1 MARRGQGEGSIYRRS
16 DGRWCVM
23 VTLEN
28 GGRKVIYARTRALA
42 GQKLGEAL
50 KAKELGVLVSDER
63 QTVEEYMNE
72 WLVETAKPRI
82 RPYTYTSYESITK
95 LHINPSLGKIPV
107 RKLTPQ
113 QVQSWLNKK
122 FRDGLNPTRMHGVLR
137 TALNQAVRFEVV
149 PRNVATMVT
158 LPRIPRYEI
167 EAFTPAQVRTL
178 LDALKGHRLEAL
190 YSVAVAMG
198 LRQGEALGLRWQDVD
213 FEAGTLSVRHA
224 LQRIEGKFEL
234 VEPKTRRSRRTL
246 FLPQMTL
253 RSLREHRGGQLKER
267 LLAGP
272 EWEEKGLVF
281 TTPTGTPIDAKNL
294 TLSFQR
300 MLQRIGLPKRRFHDL
315 RHSCATLLLVQGVPA
330 RVVMETLGH
339 SQISLT
345 LNTYSHVP
353 SELQREA
360 AHRMDDFFETRER
373 SR

>member
-1 MARRGQGEGSIYRRS
+1 
-16 DGRWCVM
+16 M

-42 GQKLGEAL
+42 GQKLADAL

-63 QTVEEYMNE
+63 QTLEEYMNE
-72 WLVETAKPRI
+72 WLVETARPRI
-82 RPYTYTSYESITK
+82 RPSTYTSYESITK
-95 LHINPSLGKIPV
+95 LHIIPSLGKIPV

-113 QVQSWLNKK
+113 QVQSWLNQK
-122 FRDGLNPTRMHGVLR
+122 FRAGLNPARMRGILR
-137 TALNQAVRFEVV
+137 VALNHAVRFEIVS
-149 PRNVATMVT
+149 RNVATMVR

-167 EAFTPAQVRTL
+167 EPFTPKQIRTL
-178 LDALKGHRLEAL
+178 LDALRGHRLEAL

-198 LRQGEALGLRWQDVD
+198 LRQGEALGLRWEDVD
-213 FEAGTLSVRHA
+213 FDEGTLSVRHA

-234 VEPKTRRSRRTL
+234 VEPKTPRSRRTL
-246 FLPQMTL
+246 YLPMATL
-253 RSLREHRGGQLKER
+253 RSLREHRAGQLKER

-272 EWEEKGLVF
+272 GWEDRGLVF
-281 TTPTGTPIDAKNL
+281 TTPTGTPIDARNL

-300 MLQRIGLPKRRFHDL
+300 MLKRFGLPKRRFHDL

-360 AHRMDDFFETRER
+360 AHRMDDFFDERER